1 MAQLMLAMGT
11 GAGAMSTLSAVST
24 VAGAVLPVME
34 ALQKGAERR
43 EQAGELERSAIE
55 KRVMAGIEAAKVR
68 REGRFRQS
76 RDLVSMAEGG
86 VLSGTSYDVLD
97 QNAVMRELDALTVE
111 FQGEQA
117 GKADDFRAGQ
127 YRKSNVLNVFSAAVE
142 GFSSMD
148 PLNLR
153 SDGGA

>member
-1 MAQLMLAMGT
+1 MAQLMLAMGAS
-11 GAGAMSTLSAVST
+11 AGAASAVGAVST
-24 VAGAVLPVME
+24 VAGAVLPIMG
-34 ALQKGAERR
+34 ALQQGRERQKQAAEF
-43 EQAGELERSAIE
+43 ERSAAE
-55 KRVMAGIEAAKVR
+55 KRVMAGVEAAKAR

-86 VLSGTSYDVLD
+86 VLSGTSLGVLD

-117 GKADDFRAGQ
+117 GRADDFSTSQ

-148 PLNLR
+148 PLNLAPN
-153 SDGGA
+153 GGA